1 MSMKPGRALHEV
13 LRHLFVPKATCNY
26 PFEKAVVDP
35 RYRGRIAFESDK
47 CIGCQICVK
56 ICPSKA
62 ITIPLSA
69 EQPAPKPAAEGLA
82 LNGAEGAAP
91 VPAKKKFD
99 CMMSLDRCI
108 YCAQCVE
115 SCPKKALISTQDFEL
130 AHTDRKTLRLHYK

>member
-1 MSMKPGRALHEV
+1 MAMKPGRALGEV
-13 LRHLFVPKATCNY
+13 IRNLFTPKATCNY

-56 ICPSKA
+56 VCPAKA
-62 ITIPLSA
+62 IAIKLSA
-69 EQPAPKPAAEGLA
+69 EQPAPKPAAEG
-82 LNGAEGAAP
+82 AAP
-91 VPAKKKFD
+91 VPARKKFD
-99 CMMSLDRCI
+99 CIMSLDHCI

-130 AHTDRKTLRLHYK
+130 AHTDRKALILHYK